1 MSLATEAFT
10 KNWQSLVGDHT
21 KFGGLKFISDCTSLA
36 QVYELW
42 ALASKKTYSESVEKA
57 YFEGI
62 EKIYFDIVKV

>member
-1 MSLATEAFT
+1 M

-21 KFGGLKFISDCTSLA
+21 KFGGLKFVSDCTSLV
-36 QVYELW
+36 QVFELW
-42 ALASKKTYSESVEKA
+42 AFLALAPKKTYSESVEKA